1 MEEIGKETR
10 KQTELVIK
18 LYGIEIARDRH
29 IAMTKNVCTT
39 KNTRM
44 KIIFTSVKME
54 ICGTKNTCKF
64 CPARKYVAYKRLS
77 KVHVFHVTYHTCK
90 AKSSYSC
97 PRPPTIVE
105 SVVAVDPTTPS
116 SSIQLAAILKEIRG
130 KKSFERR

>member
-10 KQTELVIK
+10 KQIGLVIK

-29 IAMTKNVCTT
+29 AAPTKNVCTT
-39 KNTRM
+39 NNTRM

-54 ICGTKNTCKF
+54 ICGAKKTYKS
-64 CPARKYVAYKRLS
+64 CPARKYVADKRLS
-77 KVHVFHVTYHTCK
+77 RVHVFHVTYHTCK

-97 PRPPTIVE
+97 PKPSTIVE
-105 SVVAVDPTTPS
+105 SIVAVDPTTPS
-116 SSIQLAAILKEIRG
+116 SSIQLASILKEIRG